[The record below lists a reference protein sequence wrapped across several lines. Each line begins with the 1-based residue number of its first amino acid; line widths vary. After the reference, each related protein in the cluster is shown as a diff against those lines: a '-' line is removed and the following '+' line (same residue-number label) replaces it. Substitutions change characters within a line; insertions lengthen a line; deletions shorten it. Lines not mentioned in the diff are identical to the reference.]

1 MDHTD
6 LSENGGPFSAYPG
19 QFDMG
24 NRDEA
29 LDGMAY
35 VQTQWNFRGQAEVFS
50 SVQQKG
56 STSTHLVSN

>member
-1 MDHTD
+1 M
-6 LSENGGPFSAYPG
+6 GGPFSAYPG

-50 SVQQKG
+50 SGEASIKY
-56 STSTHLVSN
+56 N

>member
-1 MDHTD
+1 MC
-6 LSENGGPFSAYPG
+6 LKMGKKKKKRKNPG
-19 QFDMG
+19 QFEMG
-24 NRDEA
+24 NFDDKP

-35 VQTQWNFRGQAEVFS
+35 DSDSLEQKRGQAEVFS